1 MNALS
6 AAAVGGL
13 LAPQMALAAGILG
26 VLGAG
31 MAAFNPKFIK
41 SLMILVIFCA
51 FALAFGTHPGA
62 GDALVGLDGLGF
74 SWQLVFYAAA
84 LPLAF
89 LMAAE
94 SEVAP
99 ALVLGSL
106 LGLGI
111 LAVSANL
118 LMLFIGLELM
128 SLPAYLLVARSRGGA
143 KTSVEAAI
151 KYFFAGGAAGGLF
164 LLGLA
169 LYYFTQKTMS
179 FAGPGGYGAE
189 AGIALMGSA
198 ALFKIGAF
206 PLHFWLPDV
215 YEASDPE
222 LTGFLST
229 ALKAGGVLLL
239 MRLASLS
246 PAGAFSRALPW
257 FGAATMIFGAALALK
272 QERLQRLLAYSSMAH
287 AGNII
292 LGVGAWAALGASP
305 DAAVAV
311 FFYLAAY
318 LFMNNGAFSFLKATG
333 AKTRAD
339 LHGLGA
345 RDPKAASAF
354 AVLLLALGGVPPTAG
369 FLAKLLIF
377 WAAFKAHLYIPLLL
391 AALGALLALGYYLA
405 LLKDLYFEDAPKEA
419 PALEPGRGLAVL
431 WTCAVPAAV
440 LGLAPWVLTCMSRL
454 LAL

>member
-1 MNALS
+1 MS
-6 AAAVGGL
+6 AAVLGGL
-13 LAPQMALAAGILG
+13 LAPQMVLAAGVLG

-41 SLMILVIFCA
+41 SLMILAILGA
-51 FALAFGTHPGA
+51 FALAFGARPGA
-62 GDALVGLDGLGF
+62 GDALIGLDGLGF

-106 LGLGI
+106 LGLGL

-143 KTSVEAAI
+143 QNSVEAAI
-151 KYFFAGGAAGGLF
+151 KYFFVGGAAGGLY

-169 LYYFTQKTMS
+169 LYYFTQKTMA
-179 FAGPGGYGAE
+179 FAGAASLGAQ
-189 AGIALMGSA
+189 AGVALMGSA
-198 ALFKIGAF
+198 ALFKVGAF

-229 ALKAGGVLLL
+229 ALKAGGILLL
-239 MRLASLS
+239 MRLAALS
-246 PAGAFSRALPW
+246 PAGPFARALPW
-257 FGAATMIFGAALALK
+257 FGAATMLFGAVLALR

-287 AGNII
+287 AGNIV
-292 LGVGAWAALGASP
+292 LGVGAWAALGATP
-305 DAAVAV
+305 GAAVAV

-318 LFMNNGAFSFLKATG
+318 LFMNNGAFSFLKASG

-339 LHGLGA
+339 LRGLGA
-345 RDPKAASAF
+345 RSPETASAF
-354 AVLLLALGGVPPTAG
+354 AILLLALGGVPPTAG

-377 WAAFKAHLYIPLLL
+377 WEAFKAHLYAPLLL

-405 LLKDLYFEDAPKEA
+405 LLKDLYFEDAPAAA
-419 PALEPGRGLAVL
+419 PQLETGSGLAVL

-440 LGLAPWVLTCMSRL
+440 LGVAPWILTYMSRL

>member
-1 MNALS
+1 MS

-13 LAPQMALAAGILG
+13 LAPQMVLAAGLLG

-31 MAAFNPKFIK
+31 MAAFSPKFIK
-41 SLMILVIFCA
+41 SLMILAILGA
-51 FALAFGTHPGA
+51 FALAFGAHPGA

-89 LMAAE
+89 LMVAE

-179 FAGPGGYGAE
+179 FAGPGGFGAE

-239 MRLASLS
+239 MRLAALS

-257 FGAATMIFGAALALK
+257 FGAATMIFGAVLALK

-305 DAAVAV
+305 AAAVAV

-345 RDPKAASAF
+345 RNPKAAAAF

-405 LLKDLYFEDAPKEA
+405 LLKDLYFEDAPAQA

-440 LGLAPWVLTCMSRL
+440 LGVAPWVLTYMSRL

>member
-1 MNALS
+1 MSMANL
-6 AAAVGGL
+6 GGIL
-13 LAPQMALAAGILG
+13 GPQMVLAGGFLAVLAAG
-26 VLGAG
+26 
-31 MAAFNPKFIK
+31 MASLSPKFIK
-41 SLMILVIFCA
+41 SLVIL
-51 FALAFGTHPGA
+51 
-62 GDALVGLDGLGF
+62 ALVAALVLASGATPGSDGALLSLDGIGF
-74 SWQLVFYAAA
+74 SWQLIFYAAA

-89 LMAAE
+89 LMAAK

-99 ALVLGSL
+99 ALVLGSV

-111 LAVSANL
+111 LAVSGNL

-143 KTSVEAAI
+143 KTATEAAL
-151 KYFFAGGAAGGLF
+151 KYFFAGGAAGGLY

-169 LYYFTQKTMS
+169 LYYFSQKTLA
-179 FAGPGGYGAE
+179 FAGPGDFAAE

-198 ALFKIGAF
+198 ALFKVGAF

-229 ALKAGGVLLL
+229 AVKAGGVLLL

-246 PAGAFSRALPW
+246 PAGAFARALPW
-257 FGAATMIFGAALALK
+257 FGAATMLFGAVLALR

-292 LGVGAWAALGASP
+292 LGVGAWAALGARP
-305 DAAVAV
+305 AAALAV

-318 LFMNNGAFSFLKATG
+318 LFMNNGAFTFLKASG

-339 LHGLGA
+339 LRGLGA
-345 RDPKAASAF
+345 RDPRASAAF
-354 AVLLLALGGVPPTAG
+354 SALLLALGGVPPTAG

-377 WAAFKAHLYIPLLL
+377 WEAFKAHLYAPLLL
-391 AALGALLALGYYLA
+391 AALSALLALGYYLA
-405 LLKDLYFEDAPKEA
+405 LLKDLYFEDAPA
-419 PALEPGRGLAVL
+419 QMPSLEPGSGLAVL
-431 WTCAVPAAV
+431 WACAVPAAI
-440 LGLAPWVLTCMSRL
+440 LGAMPWVLTYAARFLSL
-454 LAL
+454 